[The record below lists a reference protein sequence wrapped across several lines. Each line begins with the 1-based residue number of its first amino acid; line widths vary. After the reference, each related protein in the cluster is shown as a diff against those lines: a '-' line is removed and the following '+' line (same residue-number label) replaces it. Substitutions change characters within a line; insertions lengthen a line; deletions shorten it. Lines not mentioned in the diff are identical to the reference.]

1 MSWSAN
7 IDSTTQIK
15 DNFGVAVTYTNGIQ
29 TFSEIYN
36 FGDITQVKQTI
47 INKIKQLDTLDA
59 QKAEVVIGPV
69 AVDVVI
75 DPPPP
80 TPDPDEV
87 QFLQDINTIRKFKRA
102 IDLGVKTDKDLDYL
116 AVVASMQAGLS
127 KKPTLIDLL

>member
-59 QKAEVVIGPV
+59 KKAEVVIGPV
-69 AVDVVI
+69 AIDVVI

-87 QFLQDINTIRKFKRA
+87 QFRQDKNLLNSLKRA
-102 IDLGVKTDKDLDYL
+102 VDLGIKTDKDVDYL
-116 AVVASMQAGLS
+116 AVVASMQSALN
-127 KKPTLIDLL
+127 KKTSLINLL